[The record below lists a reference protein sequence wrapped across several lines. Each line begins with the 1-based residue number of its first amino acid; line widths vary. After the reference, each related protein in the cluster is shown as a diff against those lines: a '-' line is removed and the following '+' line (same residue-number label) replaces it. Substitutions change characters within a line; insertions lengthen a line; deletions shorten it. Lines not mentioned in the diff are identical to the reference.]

1 MVNKM
6 DAIYVRFPDNDF
18 SSTVEAFVKA
28 IAPRVLLPFENST
41 NYWCNITKTQV
52 VELFNETAFSLYSLY
67 QNSFPYKNYKHINN
81 SYFKLEEKYVYF
93 GLDEFKTFTNFN
105 NDGCLAYLSRSKKIG
120 EIVYQ
125 IV

>member
-1 MVNKM
+1 M

-18 SSTVEAFVKA
+18 FVTVEAFVKA
-28 IAPRVLLPFENST
+28 IAPRILLPFENSR

-52 VELFNETAFSLYSLY
+52 VELFDETAFSLYSLY
-67 QNSFPYKNYKHINN
+67 QNKFPYKNYKHVDN

-105 NDGCLAYLSRSKKIG
+105 NDGCLAYLSRSKNID